1 MKREELLAK
10 GFNEEQVTDF
20 LNLFHENERLKKE
33 AEAKKTI
40 EQDNANKMAEMQRKL
55 EEIDKANMTKEEQ
68 IAERERLA
76 NENFKK
82 SKITLN
88 TTIAK
93 NILVGYDIDEETIL
107 DLVKEDEQ
115 ATIDSANRL
124 KAKFDSFKDVV
135 EKKTMET
142 IQNLDVKP
150 NGSNIPQ
157 NDGKMTFEKFRSLS
171 QEEQTKFVNEHPE
184 EFNNL

>member
-10 GFNEEQVTDF
+10 GYTEEQVTDF
-20 LNLFHENERLKKE
+20 LNLFHEKERLQKE
-33 AEAKKTI
+33 AEVTKQNEI
-40 EQDNANKMAEMQRKL
+40 KMAEMQKKL

-68 IAERERLA
+68 IAEMERVAKDNLR
-76 NENFKK
+76 K

-88 TTIAK
+88 TTLAK
-93 NILVGYDIDEETIL
+93 NILVGYDIDEETIN

-124 KAKFDSFKDVV
+124 KARFDSFKDLV

-150 NGSNIPQ
+150 NPTNVPQ

-171 QEEQTKFVNEHPE
+171 QEEQNKFAEENPE